1 MAATDT
7 NMLDQA
13 MENIQKCAQGNLD
26 MQQEMFRQFAQQWPQ
41 LPNPQT
47 AWLDQ
52 VRKFQRDWR
61 TTVTEISRRHRE
73 SFDRQYQAALESFE
87 ETLNVT
93 EAKDPD
99 EFRRRSEQLVRKTL
113 ECVREISETQTRE
126 FQEAVAKWTE
136 MVTKGA

>member
-1 MAATDT
+1 MSARLRLGTRGSDLA
-7 NMLDQA
+7 
-13 MENIQKCAQGNLD
+13 
-26 MQQEMFRQFAQQWPQ
+26 
-41 LPNPQT
+41 
-47 AWLDQ
+47 
-52 VRKFQRDWR
+52 RK
-61 TTVTEISRRHRE
+61 HRE

-87 ETLNVT
+87 ESMNVT
-93 EAKDPD
+93 ESNDPD